1 MTIDTIKA
9 VQTKEN
15 KKKQKT
21 LSRSRIPEPNSRR
34 KETIYINTTN
44 NF

>member
-9 VQTKEN
+9 VQKK
-15 KKKQKT
+15 KKKQKI
-21 LSRSRIPEPNSRR
+21 LYRSRIPEPNSRR

>member
-9 VQTKEN
+9 VQK
-15 KKKQKT
+15 KKKQKI
-21 LSRSRIPEPNSRR
+21 LYRSRIPEPNSRR